1 MNHHSK
7 DRDSTPFE
15 EEDDPQP
22 LSVAPSRLKQTADLG
37 RGVPENDVEVVSLRV
52 GRARQPSDE
61 TPFRDP
67 SCENVRQ
74 AILQT
79 AAHLKQRAERAV
91 EPQERSRFTGY
102 ADSLEK
108 LLIHPIA
115 RQYLGQPQIARE
127 LWTCLARYQESLQES
142 GDHPEYQGVI
152 LKARLSAI
160 HLAPCLGYWR
170 SNPSVPPRVQALLTS
185 ESVYSSALEIAKTRK
200 SRLVDRL
207 IAQYT
212 STVSALQGELESA
225 HRTAIKVRNPI
236 LWPWCKYNIK
246 NVTYSFRREGSR
258 GEPRPPT
265 SGDGADSL
273 GDALADVKLILVL
286 FNVLLDD
293 VADNLQDARIL
304 EVLAG
309 IPTAGGELGVASSLD
324 YDRLKRRLR
333 DIDQRR
339 FEPYFDLAVEA
350 WRSAMTPLQ
359 DLTGDA
365 FRELQPQLAHDYD
378 RILRAMRFSV
388 DLNRNPGEVFNLDPS
403 VLEREYGG
411 GRLGEILGHNANR
424 VAFFTID
431 LMRLRHSE
439 PERYAEIVRQG
450 TVHIYRESAML
461 FQEMQQMGNSV
472 ATGAREA
479 WSDDVSNEL
488 FKIAN
493 DLLNE
498 EVRARPP
505 LLTIFPGTPKEGALL
520 TAFKQ
525 RREAK
530 RRLGELE
537 PGSDAHSTKL
547 REYQA
552 LGDRIE
558 LLFDSSGA
566 EMCYFQQWLGLRDK
580 VEETLAR
587 AKDCADQEDLLR
599 SNDLILILHL
609 MYKGKI

>member
-1 MNHHSK
+1 MNHHRQ
-7 DRDSTPFE
+7 DGDSTPFE
-15 EEDDPQP
+15 EEDDPEP
-22 LSVAPSRLKQTADLG
+22 LSVAPSRLKQAADSG
-37 RGVPENDVEVVSLRV
+37 RGLAENDTEVLSLRV
-52 GRARQPSDE
+52 GRAREPSDE

-79 AAHLKQRAERAV
+79 VDHLKQRAQRATA
-91 EPQERSRFTGY
+91 PQEWSRFTGY

-115 RQYLGQPQIARE
+115 RQYLGQPQIARD
-127 LWTCLARYQESLQES
+127 LWTYLARYQESLQES
-142 GDHPEYQGVI
+142 GGDPEYQGVI

-170 SNPSVPPRVQALLTS
+170 SNPNVPPRVQSLLTS

-200 SRLVDRL
+200 SRPVDRL

-212 STVSALQGELESA
+212 STVSALQSELESA

-246 NVTYSFRREGSR
+246 NVTYSFRRGEAR
-258 GEPRPPT
+258 GASRPPT
-265 SGDGADSL
+265 NGAESL
-273 GDALADVKLILVL
+273 EDTLADVKLILVL

-304 EVLAG
+304 DVLAG
-309 IPTAGGELGVASSLD
+309 IPTAGGELGVASSRD
-324 YDRLKRRLR
+324 YDRLKRRLSE
-333 DIDQRR
+333 IEQRR
-339 FEPYFDLAVEA
+339 FEPYFDLAVET
-350 WRSAMTPLQ
+350 WRSALTTLQ

-365 FRELQPQLAHDYD
+365 FRELEPQLAHDYD
-378 RILRAMRFSV
+378 RLLRAMRFSV

-411 GRLGEILGHNANR
+411 GRFGEILGHNANR
-424 VAFFTID
+424 TAFFTID
-431 LMRLRHSE
+431 LMRLRHAD
-439 PERYAEIVRQG
+439 PERYAEIVRSG
-450 TVHIYRESAML
+450 SIHSYRESAKL
-461 FQEMQQMGNSV
+461 FQEMHQMGNSV

-498 EVRARPP
+498 ELRTRPP
-505 LLTIFPGTPKEGALL
+505 TLTIFPGTPKEGALL
-520 TAFKQ
+520 TAFNQ

-530 RRLGELE
+530 RKLSELT
-537 PGSDAHSTKL
+537 PGSVAHSTKL
-547 REYQA
+547 YEYQA

-566 EMCYFQQWLGLRDK
+566 EMCYFQQWLGLRDR
-580 VEETLAR
+580 VEEIFAR
-587 AKDCADQEDLLR
+587 APDCADKDDLLR
-599 SNDLILILHL
+599 SNDLILVLHL